1 MTETERE
8 IITNAVAVITAAVE
22 GSIREER
29 ASYQANIERESP
41 AIEALRLQHA
51 RELAE
56 LHGDLRLAKER
67 LRGFQAEP
75 GSLAMWHDQLLI
87 QHHELDEYAT
97 VAQRGLDELVE
108 VARAIRNTCKAHR
121 DSACSVQVLEIL
133 SKHDAGIRGRTQR
146 HERTRVSEALRARM
160 DATRQAR
167 IDAAKASSET
177 PIVCSDEQSD
187 CGAHK
192 HYRPWGGDQ

>member
-22 GSIREER
+22 GSTRDER
-29 ASYQANIERESP
+29 AAYYSNIERENP
-41 AIEALRLQHA
+41 AIEAMRLQHA
-51 RELAE
+51 KELAE
-56 LHGDLRLAKER
+56 LRGDLRLAKER
-67 LRGFQAEP
+67 LRGFEAEP

-121 DSACSVQVLEIL
+121 DSACSAQVLEIL
-133 SKHDAGIRGRTQR
+133 SKHDAGIRARMQR
-146 HERTRVSEALRARM
+146 RELPFISEALRARM

-167 IDAAKASSET
+167 IDAAKATLAGHISPEEKAL
-177 PIVCSDEQSD
+177 IRDEEN
-187 CGAHK
+187 ARLAK
-192 HYRPWGGDQ
+192 